1 VDARTWFYRGVIPW
15 RVVVVAAL
23 WLLPVAAAGV
33 LGLYA
38 LWKLRL
44 FWWTWWLGPACW
56 LLAWWLTRVWKPS
69 LTGAHDAPPPSAVW
83 STPQDAEADRLIAA
97 LQQRVADRTAAD
109 LVDLNRVRADVEE
122 LARSLAAHYHPGAT
136 APLEQVTVPELL
148 AVVRLALEDLEEWLP
163 ATVPGSRLLTIER
176 WKQLR
181 NAPEWLARLRD
192 LTWVASVVWNPANLL
207 RLLVGRWAGQQV
219 TGALQTELVATA
231 YLRFLDR
238 VGFYLKELNSG
249 RLRAGAATY
258 RATFGDH
265 RPVAGS
271 LAGPRATAPGAN
283 PESVGSTQTSSTH
296 TGSTKPEPVS
306 LVLVGQTSSGKSSVI
321 NALVGTQ
328 VARVDVLPET
338 REVTR
343 HQVDLAAVD
352 RGVGDRG
359 VGGTQVTLLDTPGY
373 GAVETT
379 AAQRKAIETA
389 LRGADVV
396 LLVLDAHVPAREPD
410 VRQLAELQRWYAS
423 QPRLRPPPVVA
434 VLTHIDLL
442 PPPLVWQPPCGWR
455 EPQSAKERSVQG
467 AVEAVRAL
475 LGSGVV
481 DVLPVCAQQDPTRQW
496 GVVEELAP
504 ALTRLL
510 PAGQATSLVRM
521 FEQDV
526 NHNRWRDVGRQSLR
540 LGGEVWQ
547 AWVERRLG

>member
-1 VDARTWFYRGVIPW
+1 VIPW

-23 WLLPVAAAGV
+23 WLLPVVVAGV

-56 LLAWWLTRVWKPS
+56 LLAWWLTRVWQPS
-69 LTGAHDAPPPSAVW
+69 LVGAEENLAPAALW
-83 STPQDAEADRLIAA
+83 STPQDAGADRLIAG
-97 LQQRVADRTAAD
+97 LQQRVAQRTAAE
-109 LVDLNRVRADVEE
+109 LLDLNTARADVEE
-122 LARSLAAHYHPGAT
+122 LARTLAAHYHPEASQ
-136 APLEQVTVPELL
+136 PLEQVTVPELL

-163 ATVPGSRLLTIER
+163 ATVPGSRLLTIQR

-192 LTWVASVVWNPANLL
+192 LSWAASVVWNPANLL

-249 RLRAGAATY
+249 RLRRGAAAY
-258 RATFGDH
+258 RATFGADE
-265 RPVAGS
+265 P
-271 LAGPRATAPGAN
+271 LAAPGVTQEPA
-283 PESVGSTQTSSTH
+283 ESTPT
-296 TGSTKPEPVS
+296 EPVS

-328 VARVDVLPET
+328 VARVDLLPET

-343 HQVDLAAVD
+343 YQVDSGFGD
-352 RGVGDRG
+352 GGVGDRG
-359 VGGTQVTLLDTPGY
+359 AVTPGDGGARVTLLDTPGY

-379 AAQRKAIETA
+379 ATQRAAIETA

-396 LLVLDAHVPAREPD
+396 LLVLAAHVPAREAD
-410 VRQLAELQRWYAS
+410 VRQLDELRRWYAS
-423 QPRLRPPPVVA
+423 QPRLRPPPIVA

-442 PPPLVWQPPCGWR
+442 PPPLIWQPPCDWR
-455 EPQSAKERSVQG
+455 EPQTSKERSVQG
-467 AVEAVRAL
+467 AVEAVRQL

-481 DVLPVCAQQDPTRQW
+481 DVVPVCAHTDPARQW
-496 GVVEELAP
+496 GVLEELAP
-504 ALTRLL
+504 ALTLLL

-526 NHNRWRDVGRQSLR
+526 NRNRWRDVARQTMR
-540 LGGEVWQ
+540 LGGEVWR
-547 AWVERRLG
+547 AWVHRRLDSSDGGR